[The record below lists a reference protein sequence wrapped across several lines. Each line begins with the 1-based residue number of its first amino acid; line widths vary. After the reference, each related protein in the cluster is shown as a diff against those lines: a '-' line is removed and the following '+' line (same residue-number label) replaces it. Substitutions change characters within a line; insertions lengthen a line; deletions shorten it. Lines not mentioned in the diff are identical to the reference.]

1 MPDDTLI
8 WTFDSKCLE
17 EARYQPARN
26 RMFLRFRRGAWY
38 RYEGVP
44 GEVFGGLVKASSAGT
59 YYGSFIRGRYS
70 CFPVGDLVEE
80 LDGKVASA
88 VAPVRR
94 TERSSSHGSGVTLES
109 LFALLEAQQSLLQR
123 LSDEV
128 VRLTGELEDTQDA
141 LQVARLEA
149 DIAKLDAEI
158 AQFRDASDRSGSW
171 TGTPEWATDDER
183 FDGGADED
191 DGDDGDGG
199 D

>member
-44 GEVFGGLVKASSAGT
+44 GEVFGGLVKAASAGT

-70 CFPVGDLVEE
+70 CFPAGDLQEE
-80 LDGKVASA
+80 LDGKIASVVAS
-88 VAPVRR
+88 VHRL
-94 TERSSSHGSGVTLES
+94 ERSASYGSGVTLES
-109 LFALLEAQQSLLQR
+109 LFALLEAQQSLLRR
-123 LSDEV
+123 LGDEV
-128 VRLTGELEDTQDA
+128 VRLTGELEDAQDS

-158 AQFRDASDRSGSW
+158 ARFTGSS
-171 TGTPEWATDDER
+171 TGTPEWVTDDER